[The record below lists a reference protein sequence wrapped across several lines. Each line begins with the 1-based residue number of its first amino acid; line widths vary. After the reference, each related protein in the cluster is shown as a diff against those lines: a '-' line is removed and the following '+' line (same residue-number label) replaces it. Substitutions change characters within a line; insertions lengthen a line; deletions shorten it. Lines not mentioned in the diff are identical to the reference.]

1 VAGSSRAPRAPR
13 AVVRQPGDAQLKNM
27 GPSGSELVY
36 MSCAA
41 AGGTVLVVQAALS
54 MLGLDD
60 AHDAGHGADG
70 ALGAHEADHGLPLL
84 SLRAIAAFLTFFGLG
99 GWWADARGLAPM
111 WSAPIGFSAGASTML
126 LVAWIVRAQR
136 RLNSEGTLELA
147 RAVGLHARVYLR
159 VPAARSGQGK
169 VSVMLQGRSA
179 ELSAWTDGPELP
191 TGAQV
196 RIDQQLGPDVFL
208 VSRLPAGA
216 EPHAAAATGGS
227 APA

>member
-1 VAGSSRAPRAPR
+1 
-13 AVVRQPGDAQLKNM
+13 M
-27 GPSGSELVY
+27 GISGSELVY

-54 MLGLDD
+54 VLGLGDD
-60 AHDAGHGADG
+60 HDASHDA
-70 ALGAHEADHGLPLL
+70 AFGAHEADHGLPLL

-99 GWWADARGLAPM
+99 GWWADARGLAPV
-111 WSAPIGFSAGASTML
+111 WSALIGLAAGASTML

-136 RLNSEGTLELA
+136 RLNSEGTLELT
-147 RAVGLHARVYLR
+147 RAVGLSARVYLR

-179 ELSAWTDGPELP
+179 ELSALTDGPELP

-196 RIDQQLGPDVFL
+196 RIEQQLGPDVFL
-208 VSRLPAGA
+208 VSRLAAGA
-216 EPHAAAATGGS
+216 EQSAAPARGGS
-227 APA
+227 TSA

>member
-1 VAGSSRAPRAPR
+1 
-13 AVVRQPGDAQLKNM
+13 M
-27 GPSGSELVY
+27 GPSASELVY

-54 MLGLDD
+54 VLGLGD
-60 AHDAGHGADG
+60 AHDAHDADA

-84 SLRAIAAFLTFFGLG
+84 SLRAIASFLTFFGLG
-99 GWWADARGLAPM
+99 GWWADARGLEPI
-111 WSAPIGFSAGASTML
+111 WSAAIGLAAGASTML

-147 RAVGLHARVYLR
+147 RAVGLNARVYLR

-179 ELSAWTDGPELP
+179 ELGALTDGAELP

-196 RIDQQLGPDVFL
+196 RIEQQLGPDVFL
-208 VSRLPAGA
+208 VSRMPSGA
-216 EPHAAAATGGS
+216 EPDAAPARGRS
-227 APA
+227 APPA